1 MIIPRLLLPGKT
13 HHFQQQQQ
21 HQPISE
27 MKIKNGTVKYPAGKV
42 FVSDW
47 GERQN
52 IVVEMDDGSTE
63 KLYFA
68 AGRQPHASLKR
79 GESVR
84 ILYENGKR
92 RLVVSDKPDTTCPE
106 PQPQYQGLTPDTKR
120 AIANYVQD
128 QADLL
133 GFCLKM
139 ASEKFGNQIETE
151 ESLRTLAT
159 TLFIATQR
167 HFGL

>member
-1 MIIPRLLLPGKT
+1 
-13 HHFQQQQQ
+13 
-21 HQPISE
+21 
-27 MKIKNGTVKYPAGKV
+27 
-42 FVSDW
+42 
-47 GERQN
+47 
-52 IVVEMDDGSTE
+52 MDDGSTE

-79 GESVR
+79 GQSVA
-84 ILYENGKR
+84 ILFENGKR
-92 RLVVSDKPDTTCPE
+92 RLVVSDKPDTPTEP
-106 PQPQYQGLTPDTKR
+106 PQPAYQELTPDQKR

-133 GFCLKM
+133 GFCLKT
-139 ASEKFGNQIETE
+139 ASEKFSEQVETE
-151 ESLRTLAT
+151 ESIRTLAT

>member
-1 MIIPRLLLPGKT
+1 MIIKSGV
-13 HHFQQQQQ
+13 
-21 HQPISE
+21 
-27 MKIKNGTVKYPAGKV
+27 VKFPAGKE
-42 FVSDW
+42 FSDKFHP
-47 GERQN
+47 GQTKQN
-52 IVVEMDDGSTE
+52 LKIQMDDGSDETIW
-63 KLYFA
+63 FRT
-68 AGRQPHASLKR
+68 GRQPHASLQR
-79 GESVR
+79 GQTVQVLFEER
-84 ILYENGKR
+84 LGKMTR
-92 RLVVSDKPDTTCPE
+92 RLLVNDKPANQQPE

>member
-13 HHFQQQQQ
+13 HHFQQQQ

-42 FVSDW
+42 FQSDW

-52 IVVEMDDGSTE
+52 IVVDMDDGTEE

-79 GESVR
+79 GQQVQLLFS
-84 ILYENGKR
+84 NGKR
-92 RLVVSDKPDTTCPE
+92 RLVVSDKPNTPTQQQ
-106 PQPQYQGLTPDTKR
+106 PQPQYQGLTPDQKR
-120 AIANYVQD
+120 AIAAYVCD
-128 QADLL
+128 VADLL
-133 GFCLKM
+133 GFCLKT
-139 ASEKFGNQIETE
+139 ASEKFSDQVETE
-151 ESLRTLAT
+151 ESLRSLAT
-159 TLFIATQR
+159 TLFIATSR
-167 HFGL
+167 RFGL

>member
-1 MIIPRLLLPGKT
+1 M
-13 HHFQQQQQ
+13 Q
-21 HQPISE
+21 
-27 MKIKNGTVKYPAGKV
+27 IKNGRIKYPAGKV
-42 FVSDW
+42 FQSDW

-52 IVVEMDDGSTE
+52 IVVEMDDGTEE

-79 GESVR
+79 GQQVQV
-84 ILYENGKR
+84 LFENGKR

-120 AIANYVQD
+120 AIANYIQD
-128 QADLL
+128 QAKLMR
-133 GFCLKM
+133 FCLET
-139 ASEKFGNQIETE
+139 ARENFSDQIETE

>member
-1 MIIPRLLLPGKT
+1 MISKIPPT
-13 HHFQQQQQ
+13 QQPQ
-21 HQPISE
+21 
-27 MKIKNGTVKYPAGKV
+27 
-42 FVSDW
+42 
-47 GERQN
+47 
-52 IVVEMDDGSTE
+52 
-63 KLYFA
+63 
-68 AGRQPHASLKR
+68 
-79 GESVR
+79 
-84 ILYENGKR
+84 
-92 RLVVSDKPDTTCPE
+92 